1 MPALVLGCGDGGH
14 VGGPRGGR
22 VLGVQGVGVRASA
35 GGLLVT
41 VHTDISQ
48 GAGEYF
54 TAITSL
60 EAAHWGW
67 GGQEAERLLLR

>member
-22 VLGVQGVGVRASA
+22 DRRVLGVQGVGVRATA

-48 GAGEYF
+48 GAGGVFHSYY
-54 TAITSL
+54 ITGGRSL
-60 EAAHWGW
+60 GRRP
-67 GGQEAERLLLR
+67 GG